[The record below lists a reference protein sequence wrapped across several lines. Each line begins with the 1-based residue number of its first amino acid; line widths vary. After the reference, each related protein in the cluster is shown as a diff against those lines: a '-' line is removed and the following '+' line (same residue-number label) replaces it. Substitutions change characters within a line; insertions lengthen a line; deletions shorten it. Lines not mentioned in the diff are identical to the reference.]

1 MYVHTS
7 VSARV
12 VVVNILRLILYVC
25 TYMFVAHFTCP
36 ALFVF
41 CSSSKVMS
49 NICHTIVKKKIYLH
63 FVLDKQNC
71 NIFGGRNDLIEL
83 SNQSQHDV
91 SKPPSGVITRATR
104 RGRSVFYGGVMS
116 VSRDRRHS
124 ALWTMMRYIFS
135 EKWTFVDVWTKNL
148 RTCSSSSSPCFAPSS
163 SL

>member
-91 SKPPSGVITRATR
+91 SKPPSGLTRATSR
-104 RGRSVFYGGVMS
+104 RGKECFLWRSE
-116 VSRDRRHS
+116 SRDRRHS
-124 ALWTMMRYIFS
+124 ALWTMMRHIFS
-135 EKWTFVDVWTKNL
+135 DKWTFVDVWTKNL